1 MRPIRYATKEL
12 VRAFDARK
20 VLDLAQVKAALGTP
34 VKMTALRQLR
44 QLDYHSSY
52 SHAGRYYTLERI
64 ARWDGHGLWSSTGI
78 RFSRH
83 GTLVETMAQ
92 LVDAAAGGWVSAEL
106 EDVLGVRVHA
116 ALLSLYRR
124 GRVRRHQIGGAYLYV
139 SVHDGSAQL
148 AHRQQ
153 QVQAE
158 AVSFM
163 GLGLEA
169 DLRPHLQ
176 AFLATLNEKQRR
188 LYAGFE
194 SLRLGRGGDTIVAG
208 WTGLNVKTVA
218 RGRQELHSGG
228 VSIDR
233 VRAVG
238 AGRPALKKGM
248 RIFGLDFWRLISP
261 GPIFGLGSVFRNPTK
276 GERHGAVSRGFG
288 PPAI

>member
-34 VKMTALRQLR
+34 VKMTAL
-44 QLDYHSSY
+44 
-52 SHAGRYYTLERI
+52 
-64 ARWDGHGLWSSTGI
+64 
-78 RFSRH
+78 
-83 GTLVETMAQ
+83 
-92 LVDAAAGGWVSAEL
+92 
-106 EDVLGVRVHA
+106 
-116 ALLSLYRR
+116 
-124 GRVRRHQIGGAYLYV
+124 
-139 SVHDGSAQL
+139 
-148 AHRQQ
+148 RQQ

-238 AGRPALKKGM
+238 AGRPALKKTHEPNRGAAH
-248 RIFGLDFWRLISP
+248 R
-261 GPIFGLGSVFRNPTK
+261 
-276 GERHGAVSRGFG
+276 RHGR
-288 PPAI
+288 

>member
-34 VKMTALRQLR
+34 VKMTALRKLR

-218 RGRQELHSGG
+218 RGRQALHSGG

-233 VRAVG
+233 VRSVG
-238 AGRPALKKGM
+238 AGRPALKKTA
-248 RIFGLDFWRLISP
+248 RQ
-261 GPIFGLGSVFRNPTK
+261 
-276 GERHGAVSRGFG
+276 
-288 PPAI
+288 

>member
-34 VKMTALRQLR
+34 VKMTALRKLR

-106 EDVLGVRVHA
+106 EDVLGVRVH
-116 ALLSLYRR
+116 
-124 GRVRRHQIGGAYLYV
+124 
-139 SVHDGSAQL
+139 DGSAQL

-163 GLGLEA
+163 GLDLEA

-176 AFLATLNEKQRR
+176 AFLAILNEKQRR

-238 AGRPALKKGM
+238 AGRPASKKN
-248 RIFGLDFWRLISP
+248 S
-261 GPIFGLGSVFRNPTK
+261 
-276 GERHGAVSRGFG
+276 
-288 PPAI
+288 

>member
-1 MRPIRYATKEL
+1 MGWLYRWSSVFAGAHCPWLVVMLLLGIHTSPPKLKGTICDRFSTPLKEL

-124 GRVRRHQIGGAYLYV
+124 GRVRRHQIGGEYLYV

-169 DLRPHLQ
+169 RFVPILVETAQ
-176 AFLATLNEKQRR
+176 AP
-188 LYAGFE
+188 
-194 SLRLGRGGDTIVAG
+194 IV
-208 WTGLNVKTVA
+208 T
-218 RGRQELHSGG
+218 
-228 VSIDR
+228 
-233 VRAVG
+233 
-238 AGRPALKKGM
+238 
-248 RIFGLDFWRLISP
+248 F
-261 GPIFGLGSVFRNPTK
+261 
-276 GERHGAVSRGFG
+276 
-288 PPAI
+288 

>member
-1 MRPIRYATKEL
+1 MRAGI
-12 VRAFDARK
+12 
-20 VLDLAQVKAALGTP
+20 TP
-34 VKMTALRQLR
+34 WSV
-44 QLDYHSSY
+44 
-52 SHAGRYYTLERI
+52 SH
-64 ARWDGHGLWSSTGI
+64 RWDGHGLWSSTGI

-124 GRVRRHQIGGAYLYV
+124 GRVLRHQIGGEYLYV

-169 DLRPHLQ
+169 GPASPPAGLSGDP
-176 AFLATLNEKQRR
+176 QRK
-188 LYAGFE
+188 AAA
-194 SLRLGRGGDTIVAG
+194 SVC
-208 WTGLNVKTVA
+208 
-218 RGRQELHSGG
+218 
-228 VSIDR
+228 R
-233 VRAVG
+233 VRVAASG
-238 AGRPALKKGM
+238 SR
-248 RIFGLDFWRLISP
+248 RRHHRRGLDRAQRQDRGSGTAGIAQRWRFHRSRP
-261 GPIFGLGSVFRNPTK
+261 RCGSRATGIKKN
-276 GERHGAVSRGFG
+276 S
-288 PPAI
+288 